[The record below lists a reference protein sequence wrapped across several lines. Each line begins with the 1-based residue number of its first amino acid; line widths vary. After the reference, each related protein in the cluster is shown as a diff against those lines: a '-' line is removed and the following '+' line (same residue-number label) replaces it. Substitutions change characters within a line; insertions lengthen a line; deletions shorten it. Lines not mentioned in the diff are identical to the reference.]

1 MWFVVC
7 WVLGVLSFWSTIFE
21 FLFLLLLLM
30 AAFVL
35 CDQKLCYAMYT
46 MMMFTQ
52 PAVQQSKPYAIPH
65 HTKRCLDT
73 GRLQDP

>member
-1 MWFVVC
+1 
-7 WVLGVLSFWSTIFE
+7 
-21 FLFLLLLLM
+21 M

-35 CDQKLCYAMYT
+35 CDQRLCYAMYT
-46 MMMFTQ
+46 VMMFA
-52 PAVQQSKPYAIPH
+52 PLAVQQRKSRAVPH